1 MKITLE
7 VTIEELERLFGEKTE
22 EKETSGRY
30 KLEPSDYSVW
40 FNEDCIRWSANPER
54 NRYFLI
60 AEQNYFSNLLRDRGY
75 LYLNEVYDALDIP
88 RTKAGQLV
96 GWVYDDK
103 NPIGDN
109 YVDFGIDEERN
120 QDFANGKT
128 PNALLVFNVDG
139 IIIDRT

>member
-30 KLEPSDYSVW
+30 ECGPIDCSVW
-40 FNEDCIRWSANPER
+40 FNQDCAHWSTNPER
-54 NRYFLI
+54 NTYFLMS
-60 AEQNYFSNLLRDRGY
+60 QQDYFNDLLRNRGH
-75 LYLNEVYDALDIP
+75 LYLNEVYDALGIP

-96 GWVYDDK
+96 GWVYDEK

-139 IIIDRT
+139 IIIDKI